1 MLKGLHTLRNG
12 FSTSWPA
19 TAPRKYS
26 LDNGDFE
33 LNMKILD
40 FQIMAGVDP
49 GQLDMGNARVLFVIA
64 TTAQGATPQAVVGSS
79 LEEESYQ
86 FRFNDD
92 SQIAWGSIEAG
103 MGSQTILDPGHIIP
117 GDLYVNA
124 WTITTGGTPNPLLC
138 PVSYLITMGQVKGS
152 GAESL
157 LYQVKLVSD

>member
-12 FSTSWPA
+12 FSTDWPG
-19 TAPRKYS
+19 TDPRKYS

-33 LNMKILD
+33 LNMKILG
-40 FQIMAGVDP
+40 FELLAGVDP
-49 GQLDMGNARVLFVIA
+49 GNLDMGNSRVFFVIA
-64 TTAQGATPQAVVGSS
+64 TTSAGATPQALVGTS
-79 LEEESYQ
+79 EEEEQYQ

-92 SQIAWGSIEAG
+92 SQIAWGAISPQFGTE
-103 MGSQTILDPGHIIP
+103 TIIDPGHIIP

-124 WTITTGGTPNPLLC
+124 WTITTGGSPNPLLC
-138 PVSYLITMGQVKGS
+138 PISYLITMGQVKGT